1 MGPRELSVSVSLWG
15 WFLPK
20 LTFYSLFGTILYL
33 KNCSVNFFFFSFF
46 LFVCDYGSC
55 GKRKRQ
61 MLLQSEPTF
70 FHFKAVLLY
79 FHIVPAKRCFSLSLS
94 LSHALDTSIY
104 AQQDS
109 VYFSI
114 FVGTRVQNSQIVM
127 MTCFFLFSFGD
138 PESWGNKTLQILLFG
153 KDHGTFGTRF
163 FFFFFFGFCVFL
175 FY

>member
-94 LSHALDTSIY
+94 LSLTRTWHKHICTARQCVLLHLCRHARSEFTNSDDDVLLFIFFWGPRNVGK
-104 AQQDS
+104 QDVTNITFWKGS
-109 VYFSI
+109 RHVRYS
-114 FVGTRVQNSQIVM
+114 
-127 MTCFFLFSFGD
+127 FLFF
-138 PESWGNKTLQILLFG
+138 I
-153 KDHGTFGTRF
+153 F
-163 FFFFFFGFCVFL
+163 FRIFL